1 MVTDESPATRRAKLI
16 GGYLGILAVLLL
28 IGLPLFWILMTSF
41 KAKGDIYT
49 DPVNWLPPVWET
61 ENYSDATTRVPFWT
75 YLRNSVLITAV
86 LSIIK
91 IVLGVISAYALAI
104 LRFPGRHLVF
114 LLVISSLMVPSEI
127 TVISN
132 YALVNSL
139 GWRNTFVGIIVPLAG
154 VAFGTFLMRNHF
166 LSLPYELSII
176 KIVLGVI
183 SAYALAILR
192 FPGRH
197 LVFLLVISSLM
208 VPSEITV
215 ISNYALVNSLG
226 WRNTFVGI
234 IVPLAGVAFGTFL
247 MRNHFLSLP
256 YELVE
261 AARMDGAGP
270 IRLLTKV
277 LLPVSWPTLTAF
289 SVITMVNEWN
299 TYLWPFLMA
308 DTEDVAPLQVGL
320 TMLQNNDGVTNWG
333 PVMAATI
340 LTIIP
345 MVIIFLALQKYMIQG
360 LTTGAVKG

>member
-75 YLRNSVLITAV
+75 YLRNSVLITA
-86 LSIIK
+86 
-91 IVLGVISAYALAI
+91 
-104 LRFPGRHLVF
+104 
-114 LLVISSLMVPSEI
+114 M
-127 TVISN
+127 
-132 YALVNSL
+132 
-139 GWRNTFVGIIVPLAG
+139 
-154 VAFGTFLMRNHF
+154 
-166 LSLPYELSII
+166 LSII

>member
-1 MVTDESPATRRAKLI
+1 MATSTLHMVTDESPATRRAKLI

-166 LSLPYELSII
+166 LSLPYEL
-176 KIVLGVI
+176 
-183 SAYALAILR
+183 
-192 FPGRH
+192 
-197 LVFLLVISSLM
+197 
-208 VPSEITV
+208 
-215 ISNYALVNSLG
+215 
-226 WRNTFVGI
+226 
-234 IVPLAGVAFGTFL
+234 
-247 MRNHFLSLP
+247 
-256 YELVE
+256 VE

-270 IRLLTKV
+270 VRLLTKV

>member
-1 MVTDESPATRRAKLI
+1 MVTDESPTARRAKLI

-49 DPVNWLPPVWET
+49 NPVNWLPPVWET

-86 LSIIK
+86 
-91 IVLGVISAYALAI
+91 
-104 LRFPGRHLVF
+104 
-114 LLVISSLMVPSEI
+114 
-127 TVISN
+127 
-132 YALVNSL
+132 
-139 GWRNTFVGIIVPLAG
+139 
-154 VAFGTFLMRNHF
+154 
-166 LSLPYELSII
+166 LSII

-308 DTEDVAPLQVGL
+308 DTDDVAPLQVGL

>member
-1 MVTDESPATRRAKLI
+1 MVTDESSTARRAKLI

-49 DPVNWLPPVWET
+49 NPVNWLPPVWET

-86 LSIIK
+86 
-91 IVLGVISAYALAI
+91 
-104 LRFPGRHLVF
+104 
-114 LLVISSLMVPSEI
+114 
-127 TVISN
+127 
-132 YALVNSL
+132 
-139 GWRNTFVGIIVPLAG
+139 
-154 VAFGTFLMRNHF
+154 
-166 LSLPYELSII
+166 LSII

>member
-1 MVTDESPATRRAKLI
+1 MVTDESPTARRAKLI

-41 KAKGDIYT
+41 EAKGDIYT
-49 DPVNWLPPVWET
+49 NPVNWLPPVWET

-86 LSIIK
+86 
-91 IVLGVISAYALAI
+91 
-104 LRFPGRHLVF
+104 
-114 LLVISSLMVPSEI
+114 
-127 TVISN
+127 
-132 YALVNSL
+132 
-139 GWRNTFVGIIVPLAG
+139 
-154 VAFGTFLMRNHF
+154 
-166 LSLPYELSII
+166 LSII

>member
-1 MVTDESPATRRAKLI
+1 MATSTLHMVTDESPATRRAKLI

-75 YLRNSVLITAV
+75 YLRNSVFITAV

-154 VAFGTFLMRNHF
+154 VAFGTFLMRNH
-166 LSLPYELSII
+166 LSLIHI
-176 KIVLGVI
+176 
-183 SAYALAILR
+183 
-192 FPGRH
+192 
-197 LVFLLVISSLM
+197 
-208 VPSEITV
+208 
-215 ISNYALVNSLG
+215 
-226 WRNTFVGI
+226 
-234 IVPLAGVAFGTFL
+234 
-247 MRNHFLSLP
+247 
-256 YELVE
+256 
-261 AARMDGAGP
+261 
-270 IRLLTKV
+270 
-277 LLPVSWPTLTAF
+277 
-289 SVITMVNEWN
+289 
-299 TYLWPFLMA
+299 
-308 DTEDVAPLQVGL
+308 
-320 TMLQNNDGVTNWG
+320 
-333 PVMAATI
+333 
-340 LTIIP
+340 
-345 MVIIFLALQKYMIQG
+345 
-360 LTTGAVKG
+360 

>member
-1 MVTDESPATRRAKLI
+1 MVTDESPTTRRAKLV

-61 ENYSDATTRVPFWT
+61 ENYSDATTRVPFWP
-75 YLRNSVLITAV
+75 YLRNSVVITAV
-86 LSIIK
+86 
-91 IVLGVISAYALAI
+91 
-104 LRFPGRHLVF
+104 
-114 LLVISSLMVPSEI
+114 
-127 TVISN
+127 
-132 YALVNSL
+132 
-139 GWRNTFVGIIVPLAG
+139 
-154 VAFGTFLMRNHF
+154 
-166 LSLPYELSII
+166 LSII

-333 PVMAATI
+333 PVMAATV
-340 LTIIP
+340 LTILP
-345 MVIIFLALQKYMIQG
+345 MVVIFLGLQKYMIQG

>member
-1 MVTDESPATRRAKLI
+1 MATSTLHMVTDESPATRRAKLL

-86 LSIIK
+86 
-91 IVLGVISAYALAI
+91 
-104 LRFPGRHLVF
+104 
-114 LLVISSLMVPSEI
+114 
-127 TVISN
+127 
-132 YALVNSL
+132 
-139 GWRNTFVGIIVPLAG
+139 
-154 VAFGTFLMRNHF
+154 
-166 LSLPYELSII
+166 LSII

>member
-1 MVTDESPATRRAKLI
+1 MVTDESPTARRTKLI

-86 LSIIK
+86 
-91 IVLGVISAYALAI
+91 
-104 LRFPGRHLVF
+104 
-114 LLVISSLMVPSEI
+114 
-127 TVISN
+127 
-132 YALVNSL
+132 
-139 GWRNTFVGIIVPLAG
+139 
-154 VAFGTFLMRNHF
+154 
-166 LSLPYELSII
+166 LSII

>member
-1 MVTDESPATRRAKLI
+1 MATSTLHMVTDESPATRRAKLI

-91 IVLGVISAYALAI
+91 IVLGV
-104 LRFPGRHLVF
+104 V
-114 LLVISSLMVPSEI
+114 
-127 TVISN
+127 
-132 YALVNSL
+132 
-139 GWRNTFVGIIVPLAG
+139 
-154 VAFGTFLMRNHF
+154 
-166 LSLPYELSII
+166 
-176 KIVLGVI
+176 

>member
-1 MVTDESPATRRAKLI
+1 MVTDESPTARRAKLI

-75 YLRNSVLITAV
+75 YLRNSVLVTAV
-86 LSIIK
+86 
-91 IVLGVISAYALAI
+91 
-104 LRFPGRHLVF
+104 
-114 LLVISSLMVPSEI
+114 
-127 TVISN
+127 
-132 YALVNSL
+132 
-139 GWRNTFVGIIVPLAG
+139 
-154 VAFGTFLMRNHF
+154 
-166 LSLPYELSII
+166 LSII

>member
-1 MVTDESPATRRAKLI
+1 MATSTLHMVTDESPATRRAKLI

-49 DPVNWLPPVWET
+49 NPVNWLPPVWET

-86 LSIIK
+86 
-91 IVLGVISAYALAI
+91 
-104 LRFPGRHLVF
+104 
-114 LLVISSLMVPSEI
+114 
-127 TVISN
+127 
-132 YALVNSL
+132 
-139 GWRNTFVGIIVPLAG
+139 
-154 VAFGTFLMRNHF
+154 
-166 LSLPYELSII
+166 LSII

>member
-1 MVTDESPATRRAKLI
+1 MSTSQLNMVSNQSPAARRLKLA
-16 GGYLGILAVLLL
+16 GGYFGIFLVLVL

-41 KAKGDIYT
+41 KARGDIYT
-49 DPVNWLPPVWET
+49 DPVNWIPPTWET
-61 ENYSDATTRVPFWT
+61 SNYVDATTRVPFWT
-75 YLRNSVLITAV
+75 YLRNSIIITAA

-91 IVLGVISAYALAI
+91 ITLGVLSAYALAI
-104 LRFPGRHLVF
+104 LRFPGRN
-114 LLVISSLMVPSEI
+114 LLFIVVISALMVP
-127 TVISN
+127 
-132 YALVNSL
+132 A
-139 GWRNTFVGIIVPLAG
+139 
-154 VAFGTFLMRNHF
+154 
-166 LSLPYELSII
+166 
-176 KIVLGVI
+176 
-183 SAYALAILR
+183 
-192 FPGRH
+192 
-197 LVFLLVISSLM
+197 
-208 VPSEITV
+208 EITV

-299 TYLWPFLMA
+299 TYLWPFLMS
-308 DTEDVAPLQVGL
+308 DTDRVAPLQVGL

-340 LTIIP
+340 LTILP
-345 MVIIFLALQKYMIQG
+345 MVIIFLGLQKYMIQG

>member
-1 MVTDESPATRRAKLI
+1 MVTDESPTARRAKLI

-28 IGLPLFWILMTSF
+28 IGLPLFWILMTSV

-49 DPVNWLPPVWET
+49 NPVNWLPPVWET

-86 LSIIK
+86 
-91 IVLGVISAYALAI
+91 
-104 LRFPGRHLVF
+104 
-114 LLVISSLMVPSEI
+114 
-127 TVISN
+127 
-132 YALVNSL
+132 
-139 GWRNTFVGIIVPLAG
+139 
-154 VAFGTFLMRNHF
+154 
-166 LSLPYELSII
+166 LSII

-340 LTIIP
+340 LTILP

>member
-1 MVTDESPATRRAKLI
+1 MVTDESPTTRRAKLI

-86 LSIIK
+86 
-91 IVLGVISAYALAI
+91 
-104 LRFPGRHLVF
+104 
-114 LLVISSLMVPSEI
+114 
-127 TVISN
+127 
-132 YALVNSL
+132 
-139 GWRNTFVGIIVPLAG
+139 
-154 VAFGTFLMRNHF
+154 
-166 LSLPYELSII
+166 LSII

>member
-1 MVTDESPATRRAKLI
+1 MATSTLHMVTDESPTARRTKLI

-86 LSIIK
+86 
-91 IVLGVISAYALAI
+91 
-104 LRFPGRHLVF
+104 
-114 LLVISSLMVPSEI
+114 
-127 TVISN
+127 
-132 YALVNSL
+132 
-139 GWRNTFVGIIVPLAG
+139 
-154 VAFGTFLMRNHF
+154 
-166 LSLPYELSII
+166 LSII

>member
-1 MVTDESPATRRAKLI
+1 MVTDESPTARRAKLI

-49 DPVNWLPPVWET
+49 NPVNWLPPVWET

-86 LSIIK
+86 L
-91 IVLGVISAYALAI
+91 
-104 LRFPGRHLVF
+104 F
-114 LLVISSLMVPSEI
+114 
-127 TVISN
+127 
-132 YALVNSL
+132 
-139 GWRNTFVGIIVPLAG
+139 
-154 VAFGTFLMRNHF
+154 
-166 LSLPYELSII
+166 II

>member
-1 MVTDESPATRRAKLI
+1 MVTDESPTARRAKLI

-49 DPVNWLPPVWET
+49 NPVNWLPPVWET

-86 LSIIK
+86 
-91 IVLGVISAYALAI
+91 
-104 LRFPGRHLVF
+104 
-114 LLVISSLMVPSEI
+114 
-127 TVISN
+127 
-132 YALVNSL
+132 
-139 GWRNTFVGIIVPLAG
+139 
-154 VAFGTFLMRNHF
+154 
-166 LSLPYELSII
+166 LSII

-345 MVIIFLALQKYMIQG
+345 MVIILLALQKYMIQG

>member
-1 MVTDESPATRRAKLI
+1 MVTDESPTARRAKLI

-86 LSIIK
+86 
-91 IVLGVISAYALAI
+91 
-104 LRFPGRHLVF
+104 
-114 LLVISSLMVPSEI
+114 
-127 TVISN
+127 
-132 YALVNSL
+132 
-139 GWRNTFVGIIVPLAG
+139 
-154 VAFGTFLMRNHF
+154 
-166 LSLPYELSII
+166 LSII

>member
-1 MVTDESPATRRAKLI
+1 MATSTLHMVTDESPTARRAKLI
-16 GGYLGILAVLLL
+16 GGYLGILTVLLL

-49 DPVNWLPPVWET
+49 NPVNWLPPVWET

-86 LSIIK
+86 
-91 IVLGVISAYALAI
+91 
-104 LRFPGRHLVF
+104 
-114 LLVISSLMVPSEI
+114 
-127 TVISN
+127 
-132 YALVNSL
+132 
-139 GWRNTFVGIIVPLAG
+139 
-154 VAFGTFLMRNHF
+154 
-166 LSLPYELSII
+166 LSII

>member
-1 MVTDESPATRRAKLI
+1 MVTDESPTARRAKLV

-86 LSIIK
+86 
-91 IVLGVISAYALAI
+91 
-104 LRFPGRHLVF
+104 
-114 LLVISSLMVPSEI
+114 
-127 TVISN
+127 
-132 YALVNSL
+132 
-139 GWRNTFVGIIVPLAG
+139 
-154 VAFGTFLMRNHF
+154 
-166 LSLPYELSII
+166 LSII

>member
-1 MVTDESPATRRAKLI
+1 MVTDESPTARRAKLI

-49 DPVNWLPPVWET
+49 NPVNWLPPVWET

-86 LSIIK
+86 
-91 IVLGVISAYALAI
+91 
-104 LRFPGRHLVF
+104 
-114 LLVISSLMVPSEI
+114 
-127 TVISN
+127 
-132 YALVNSL
+132 
-139 GWRNTFVGIIVPLAG
+139 
-154 VAFGTFLMRNHF
+154 
-166 LSLPYELSII
+166 LSII

-340 LTIIP
+340 LTILP
-345 MVIIFLALQKYMIQG
+345 MVIIFLAVQKYMIQG

>member
-1 MVTDESPATRRAKLI
+1 MSTSQLNMVSNQSPAARRLKLA
-16 GGYLGILAVLLL
+16 GGYFGIFLVLVL

-41 KAKGDIYT
+41 KARGDIYT
-49 DPVNWLPPVWET
+49 DPVNWIPPTWET
-61 ENYSDATTRVPFWT
+61 ENYVDATTRVPFWT
-75 YLRNSVLITAV
+75 YLRNSIIITAA

-91 IVLGVISAYALAI
+91 ITLGVLSAYALAI
-104 LRFPGRHLVF
+104 LRFPGRN
-114 LLVISSLMVPSEI
+114 LLFIVVISALMVP
-127 TVISN
+127 
-132 YALVNSL
+132 A
-139 GWRNTFVGIIVPLAG
+139 
-154 VAFGTFLMRNHF
+154 
-166 LSLPYELSII
+166 
-176 KIVLGVI
+176 
-183 SAYALAILR
+183 
-192 FPGRH
+192 
-197 LVFLLVISSLM
+197 
-208 VPSEITV
+208 EITV

-289 SVITMVNEWN
+289 SVITVVNEWN
-299 TYLWPFLMA
+299 TYLWPFLMS
-308 DTEDVAPLQVGL
+308 DTDRVAPLQVGL

-340 LTIIP
+340 LTILP
-345 MVIIFLALQKYMIQG
+345 MVIIFLGLQKYMIQG

>member
-1 MVTDESPATRRAKLI
+1 MATSTLHMVTDESPATRRAKLL

-75 YLRNSVLITAV
+75 YLRNSVLITA
-86 LSIIK
+86 
-91 IVLGVISAYALAI
+91 A
-104 LRFPGRHLVF
+104 
-114 LLVISSLMVPSEI
+114 
-127 TVISN
+127 
-132 YALVNSL
+132 
-139 GWRNTFVGIIVPLAG
+139 
-154 VAFGTFLMRNHF
+154 
-166 LSLPYELSII
+166 LSII

-320 TMLQNNDGVTNWG
+320 TMLQDNDGVTNWG

>member
-1 MVTDESPATRRAKLI
+1 MVTDESPTARRAKLI

-49 DPVNWLPPVWET
+49 NPVNWLPPVWET

-75 YLRNSVLITAV
+75 YLRNSVVITAV
-86 LSIIK
+86 
-91 IVLGVISAYALAI
+91 
-104 LRFPGRHLVF
+104 
-114 LLVISSLMVPSEI
+114 
-127 TVISN
+127 
-132 YALVNSL
+132 
-139 GWRNTFVGIIVPLAG
+139 
-154 VAFGTFLMRNHF
+154 
-166 LSLPYELSII
+166 LSII

>member
-1 MVTDESPATRRAKLI
+1 MVTDESPTARRAKLI

-49 DPVNWLPPVWET
+49 NPVNWLPPVWET

-86 LSIIK
+86 
-91 IVLGVISAYALAI
+91 
-104 LRFPGRHLVF
+104 
-114 LLVISSLMVPSEI
+114 
-127 TVISN
+127 
-132 YALVNSL
+132 
-139 GWRNTFVGIIVPLAG
+139 
-154 VAFGTFLMRNHF
+154 
-166 LSLPYELSII
+166 LSII

-345 MVIIFLALQKYMIQG
+345 MIIIFLALQKYMIQG

>member
-1 MVTDESPATRRAKLI
+1 MVTDESPATRRTKLL

-86 LSIIK
+86 
-91 IVLGVISAYALAI
+91 
-104 LRFPGRHLVF
+104 
-114 LLVISSLMVPSEI
+114 
-127 TVISN
+127 
-132 YALVNSL
+132 
-139 GWRNTFVGIIVPLAG
+139 
-154 VAFGTFLMRNHF
+154 
-166 LSLPYELSII
+166 LSII

>member
-1 MVTDESPATRRAKLI
+1 MATSTLHMVTDESPATRRAKLI

-166 LSLPYELSII
+166 LSLPYEL
-176 KIVLGVI
+176 
-183 SAYALAILR
+183 
-192 FPGRH
+192 
-197 LVFLLVISSLM
+197 
-208 VPSEITV
+208 
-215 ISNYALVNSLG
+215 
-226 WRNTFVGI
+226 
-234 IVPLAGVAFGTFL
+234 
-247 MRNHFLSLP
+247 
-256 YELVE
+256 VE

-308 DTEDVAPLQVGL
+308 DTVDVAPLQVGL

>member
-1 MVTDESPATRRAKLI
+1 MATSTLHMVTDESPTTRRVKLV

-75 YLRNSVLITAV
+75 YLRNSVVITAV
-86 LSIIK
+86 
-91 IVLGVISAYALAI
+91 
-104 LRFPGRHLVF
+104 
-114 LLVISSLMVPSEI
+114 
-127 TVISN
+127 
-132 YALVNSL
+132 
-139 GWRNTFVGIIVPLAG
+139 
-154 VAFGTFLMRNHF
+154 
-166 LSLPYELSII
+166 LSII

>member
-61 ENYSDATTRVPFWT
+61 KNYSDATTRVPFWT

-86 LSIIK
+86 
-91 IVLGVISAYALAI
+91 
-104 LRFPGRHLVF
+104 
-114 LLVISSLMVPSEI
+114 
-127 TVISN
+127 
-132 YALVNSL
+132 
-139 GWRNTFVGIIVPLAG
+139 
-154 VAFGTFLMRNHF
+154 
-166 LSLPYELSII
+166 LSII

>member
-1 MVTDESPATRRAKLI
+1 MATPTLHMVTDESPTARRAKLI

-86 LSIIK
+86 
-91 IVLGVISAYALAI
+91 
-104 LRFPGRHLVF
+104 
-114 LLVISSLMVPSEI
+114 
-127 TVISN
+127 
-132 YALVNSL
+132 
-139 GWRNTFVGIIVPLAG
+139 
-154 VAFGTFLMRNHF
+154 
-166 LSLPYELSII
+166 LSII

>member
-1 MVTDESPATRRAKLI
+1 MVTDESPTARRAKI
-16 GGYLGILAVLLL
+16 AGGYLGILAVLLL

-91 IVLGVISAYALAI
+91 IVLGVISAYALA
-104 LRFPGRHLVF
+104 F
-114 LLVISSLMVPSEI
+114 
-127 TVISN
+127 
-132 YALVNSL
+132 
-139 GWRNTFVGIIVPLAG
+139 
-154 VAFGTFLMRNHF
+154 
-166 LSLPYELSII
+166 
-176 KIVLGVI
+176 
-183 SAYALAILR
+183 LR

>member
-139 GWRNTFVGIIVPLAG
+139 GWRNAFVGIIVPLAG
-154 VAFGTFLMRNHF
+154 VAFGTFLMH
-166 LSLPYELSII
+166 
-176 KIVLGVI
+176 
-183 SAYALAILR
+183 
-192 FPGRH
+192 
-197 LVFLLVISSLM
+197 
-208 VPSEITV
+208 
-215 ISNYALVNSLG
+215 
-226 WRNTFVGI
+226 
-234 IVPLAGVAFGTFL
+234 
-247 MRNHFLSLP
+247 NHFLSLP

>member
-1 MVTDESPATRRAKLI
+1 MATSTLHMVTDESPATRRAKLL

-75 YLRNSVLITAV
+75 YLRNSVLITA
-86 LSIIK
+86 
-91 IVLGVISAYALAI
+91 A
-104 LRFPGRHLVF
+104 
-114 LLVISSLMVPSEI
+114 
-127 TVISN
+127 
-132 YALVNSL
+132 
-139 GWRNTFVGIIVPLAG
+139 
-154 VAFGTFLMRNHF
+154 
-166 LSLPYELSII
+166 LSII

-277 LLPVSWPTLTAF
+277 LLPVSWPALTAF